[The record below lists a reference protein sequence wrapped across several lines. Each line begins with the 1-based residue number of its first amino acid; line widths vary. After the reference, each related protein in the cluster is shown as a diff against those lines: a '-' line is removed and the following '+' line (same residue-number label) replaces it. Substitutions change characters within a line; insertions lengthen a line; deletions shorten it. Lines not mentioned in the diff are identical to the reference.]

1 LIAVN
6 LQNKTLWSFN
16 NYGYP
21 VERIR
26 CADLNGDGRPEVL
39 VASGTGYLYCLDA
52 AGALLWQRRL
62 GLAVHDVA
70 LAGGLIIAGTEDGE
84 VHALDAKGN
93 PVWSRSVGAAVTKLA
108 PLPVTGGS
116 AVVVGLADGRLLA
129 LPVR

>member
-1 LIAVN
+1 
-6 LQNKTLWSFN
+6 
-16 NYGYP
+16 
-21 VERIR
+21 
-26 CADLNGDGRPEVL
+26 
-39 VASGTGYLYCLDA
+39 
-52 AGALLWQRRL
+52 
-62 GLAVHDVA
+62 VHDVA